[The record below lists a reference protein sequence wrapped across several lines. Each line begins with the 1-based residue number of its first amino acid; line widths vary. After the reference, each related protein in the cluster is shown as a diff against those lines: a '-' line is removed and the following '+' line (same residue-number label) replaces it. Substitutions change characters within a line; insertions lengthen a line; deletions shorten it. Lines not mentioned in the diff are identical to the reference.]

1 MNNTNDAHELQE
13 ANSRGEQRTW
23 KDRVPDGQLLVHD
36 ITFAQLCSPGSPPR
50 SNLQDLNMQVQ
61 ESQKLPNEW

>member
-13 ANSRGEQRTW
+13 ENSRGEQRTW

-36 ITFAQLCSPGSPPR
+36 ATFAQLCSPGSPPR
-50 SNLQDLNMQVQ
+50 FKLQDMNMQVQ